1 MKMFDQAILE
11 NPYPSYQK
19 WQAEQPVWWD
29 KEANM
34 WVVTRYEDVRGVL
47 KDPATFS
54 SKAMGEGEQRAIAL
68 PLLSDDPPRH
78 TSLRA
83 IVNRV
88 FTSSALKEM
97 EAEVSALVEELLDD
111 IKGESIVDISDAF
124 TIPLPIRIISR
135 LMGIPEER
143 SDDFKRWSD
152 ALTGTA
158 EATDMAQRMPD
169 IMEMMGYFVSLIPE
183 RRSHPGED
191 LISKIATATVEGE
204 QLGDQD
210 IAGFCMLLLIAGNE
224 TTTNLLSNLLN
235 YLATDFQMWE
245 TLRADPGKIDA
256 AIEEILRY
264 DSPVHFVSRKA
275 TRDVEIAGTKVK
287 AGDVVTVIMG
297 AANRDESHY
306 EAADTFRL
314 DRGKGDHHT
323 FGHGIHF
330 CIGAPLAR
338 LEARYALQGLF
349 KRYSK
354 ISHPVSAD
362 NERTHSF
369 MLRGFHHLW
378 LECQQVG

>member
-1 MKMFDQAILE
+1 
-11 NPYPSYQK
+11 
-19 WQAEQPVWWD
+19 
-29 KEANM
+29 M

-47 KDPATFS
+47 KDAATFS
-54 SKAMGEGEQRAIAL
+54 SKAMGEGKQRAIAL

-78 TSLRA
+78 TELRA

-88 FTSSALKEM
+88 FTSNALKEM
-97 EAEVSALVEELLDD
+97 EAEVSELVEVLLDE
-111 IKGESIVDISDAF
+111 IKNESLVDISDAF

-143 SDDFKRWSD
+143 RDDFKRWSD

-158 EATDMAQRMPD
+158 EANDMEQRMPD

-183 RRSHPGED
+183 RRSNPGED
-191 LISKIATATVEGE
+191 LISKIAIATVAGE
-204 QLGDQD
+204 ELGDQD

-235 YLATDFQMWE
+235 YLATDYQMWE

-275 TRDVEIAGTKVK
+275 TTDVEIAGTKVK

-338 LEARYALQGLF
+338 LEARSALKGLF

-378 LECQQVG
+378 LECQQVS

>member
-1 MKMFDQAILE
+1 MKMFDQTVLE
-11 NPYPSYQK
+11 NLYPHYER
-19 WQAEQPVWWD
+19 WRVEQPVWWD
-29 KEANM
+29 EEASM
-34 WVVTRYEDVRGVL
+34 WIVTRYEDVRSVL
-47 KDPATFS
+47 KDAATFS

-78 TSLRA
+78 TALRS

-97 EAEVSALVEELLDD
+97 ENEVAELVEELLDEVEGQQL
-111 IKGESIVDISDAF
+111 IDISETF

-143 SDDFKRWSD
+143 KDDFKRWSD

-158 EATDMAQRMPD
+158 EATDMEQRLPD
-169 IMEMMGYFVSLIPE
+169 IMEMMKYFRSLIPE
-183 RRSHPGED
+183 RRVNPGSD
-191 LISKIATATVEGE
+191 LISKISTATVEGE
-204 QLGDQD
+204 QLTDQE

-235 YLATDFQMWE
+235 YLATDESMWE
-245 TLRADPGKIDA
+245 ALKADFNKIDA

-275 TRDVEIAGTKVK
+275 TKNVQVSDKSIK
-287 AGDVVTVIMG
+287 AGEIVTVVMG
-297 AANRDESHY
+297 SANRDKSHY
-306 EAADTFRL
+306 QDADSFRL
-314 DRGKGDHHT
+314 DRGKSDHHT

-330 CIGAPLAR
+330 CIGASLAR
-338 LEARYALQGLF
+338 LEARYALEGLF
-349 KRYSK
+349 RRYSK
-354 ISHPVSAD
+354 IRLPYAAK

-378 LECQQVG
+378 LECL

>member
-1 MKMFDQAILE
+1 MTMFDQAILE
-11 NPYPSYQK
+11 NPYPSYEK
-19 WQAEQPVWWD
+19 WRAEQPIWWD
-29 KEANM
+29 EDASM
-34 WVVTRYEDVRGVL
+34 WIVTRYEDVRGVL
-47 KDPATFS
+47 KDAATFS

-78 TSLRA
+78 TELRA

-97 EAEVSALVEELLDD
+97 EIEVLELVEELLDE
-111 IKGESIVDISDAF
+111 IKGEYLIDISDAF

-135 LMGIPEER
+135 LMGIPEQR
-143 SDDFKRWSD
+143 RDDFKRWSD

-158 EATDMAQRMPD
+158 EATDMEQRLPD

-183 RRSHPGED
+183 RRSNPGDD
-191 LISKIATATVEGE
+191 LISKIAIATVEGE

-235 YLATDFQMWE
+235 YLATDHQMWE
-245 TLRADPGKIDA
+245 TLRDDPGKIDA

-275 TRDVEIAGTKVK
+275 TKGVEIAGTKVK
-287 AGDVVTVIMG
+287 VGDVVTVIMG

-306 EAADTFRL
+306 EDADTFRL
-314 DRGKGDHHT
+314 DRGKSDHHT

-349 KRYSK
+349 KRYSN
-354 ISHPVSAD
+354 IRHPESAD

-378 LECQQVG
+378 LECQQVS

>member
-1 MKMFDQAILE
+1 MFDKAILE
-11 NPYPSYQK
+11 NPYPSYKK
-19 WQAEQPVWWD
+19 WRAEKPIWWD
-29 KEANM
+29 EEANM
-34 WVVTRYEDVRGVL
+34 WVVTRYDDVRGVL
-47 KDPATFS
+47 KDAATFS

-78 TSLRA
+78 TELRA

-97 EAEVSALVEELLDD
+97 EAGVSELVEALLDE
-111 IKGESIVDISDAF
+111 IKGESLVDISDAF
-124 TIPLPIRIISR
+124 TIPLPILIISR

-143 SDDFKRWSD
+143 KDDFKRWSD

-158 EATDMAQRMPD
+158 EASDMEQRMPD

-183 RRSHPGED
+183 RRSNPGED
-191 LISKIATATVEGE
+191 LISKITMATVEGE

-235 YLATDFQMWE
+235 YLATDYEMWE
-245 TLRADPGKIDA
+245 TLRAHPEKIDA
-256 AIEEILRY
+256 AVEEILRY

-275 TRDVEIAGTKVK
+275 TKNVEIAGAEVK

-354 ISHPVSAD
+354 ISHPVFAE

-378 LECQQVG
+378 LECHSVS

>member
-34 WVVTRYEDVRGVL
+34 WIVTRYEDVRGVL
-47 KDPATFS
+47 KDAATFS

-88 FTSSALKEM
+88 FTSSALKKM

-183 RRSHPGED
+183 RRRHPGED

-235 YLATDFQMWE
+235 YLATDTQMWE

-275 TRDVEIAGTKVK
+275 TRDVEIAGTQVK

-306 EAADTFRL
+306 EDADTFRL

-378 LECQQVG
+378 LECQQVS

>member
-34 WVVTRYEDVRGVL
+34 WIVTRYEDVRGVL
-47 KDPATFS
+47 KDAATFS

-88 FTSSALKEM
+88 FTSSALKKM

-183 RRSHPGED
+183 RRRHPGED

-224 TTTNLLSNLLN
+224 TTTNLISSAV
-235 YLATDFQMWE
+235 LAFDSLPE
-245 TLRADPGKIDA
+245 VRAEVLADPSLLPGA
-256 AIEEILRY
+256 LEEVFRY
-264 DSPVHFVSRKA
+264 FSPVQLMFRS
-275 TRDVEIAGTKVK
+275 VK
-287 AGDVVTVIMG
+287 QDTV
-297 AANRDESHY
+297 
-306 EAADTFRL
+306 
-314 DRGKGDHHT
+314 
-323 FGHGIHF
+323 
-330 CIGAPLAR
+330 
-338 LEARYALQGLF
+338 
-349 KRYSK
+349 
-354 ISHPVSAD
+354 
-362 NERTHSF
+362 
-369 MLRGFHHLW
+369 LRGAHSQYPSQ
-378 LECQQVG
+378 CASAAYCM

>member
-1 MKMFDQAILE
+1 MLE
-11 NPYPSYQK
+11 NLYPHYER
-19 WQAEQPVWWD
+19 WRVEQPVWWD
-29 KEANM
+29 EEASM
-34 WVVTRYEDVRGVL
+34 WIVTRYEDVRSVL
-47 KDPATFS
+47 KDAATFS

-78 TSLRA
+78 TALRS

-97 EAEVSALVEELLDD
+97 ENEVAELVEELLDEVEGQQL
-111 IKGESIVDISDAF
+111 IDISETF

-143 SDDFKRWSD
+143 KDDFKRWSD

-158 EATDMAQRMPD
+158 EATDMEQRLPD
-169 IMEMMGYFVSLIPE
+169 IMEMMKYFTSLIPE
-183 RRSHPGED
+183 RRVNPGSD
-191 LISKIATATVEGE
+191 LISKISTATVEGE
-204 QLGDQD
+204 QLTDQE

-235 YLATDFQMWE
+235 YLATDESMWE
-245 TLRADPGKIDA
+245 ALKADFNKIDA

-275 TRDVEIAGTKVK
+275 TKNVQVSDKSIK
-287 AGDVVTVIMG
+287 AGEIVTVVMG
-297 AANRDESHY
+297 SANRDKSHY
-306 EAADTFRL
+306 QDADSFRL
-314 DRGKGDHHT
+314 DRGKSDHHT

-338 LEARYALQGLF
+338 LEARYALEGLF
-349 KRYSK
+349 RRYSK
-354 ISHPVSAD
+354 IRLPYAAK

-378 LECQQVG
+378 LECL

>member
-1 MKMFDQAILE
+1 MTMFDQAILE
-11 NPYPSYQK
+11 NPYPSYEK
-19 WQAEQPVWWD
+19 WRAEKPIWWD
-29 KEANM
+29 EDSSM
-34 WVVTRYEDVRGVL
+34 WIVTRYEDVRGVL
-47 KDPATFS
+47 KDAATFS

-78 TSLRA
+78 TELRA

-97 EAEVSALVEELLDD
+97 EIEVSELVDELLDE
-111 IKGESIVDISDAF
+111 IKGEQLIDISDAF
-124 TIPLPIRIISR
+124 TIPLPIRIIAR

-158 EATDMAQRMPD
+158 DATDMEQRLPD

-183 RRSHPGED
+183 RRSNPGDD

-235 YLATDFQMWE
+235 YLATDHEMWE
-245 TLRADPGKIDA
+245 TLRQDPGKIDA

-275 TRDVEIAGTKVK
+275 TKDTEIAGINVK
-287 AGDVVTVIMG
+287 TGDVVTVIMG

-306 EAADTFRL
+306 EDADTFRL
-314 DRGKGDHHT
+314 DRGKSDHHT

-349 KRYSK
+349 KRYSH
-354 ISHPVSAD
+354 IRHPISAD

-378 LECQQVG
+378 LECQQVS